1 MIAQVPL
8 FPEAA
13 STVAGDV
20 DALYLFL
27 IGVST
32 FFTLLI
38 CVLIV
43 TFAVR
48 YRKGSP
54 AKRENPPVNRFMEFA
69 WAAVPFLLTMVMFVW
84 GAVVYFDMQTPPPG
98 AIEIDVVGK
107 QWMWRIQHRNGRTE
121 INELHVPVNQ
131 PVRLKM
137 ISEDV
142 IHSFFV
148 PSFRVKQDVLPGYY
162 TSLWFEA
169 TRAGTYHLFC
179 AEYCGTEHALMR
191 GSIIVME
198 QADYANWLAGETG
211 DPLEVVGQRL
221 FDRYRCGSCHMPDG
235 KGTGPSLGGLFGR
248 MVPLKEGGPVVADEQ
263 YLRDSILNP
272 AKQVVR
278 GYQPQMP
285 IYEFSEVQVL
295 QLLAY
300 LRSLSQTPSG
310 PSSEQNL
317 PGDSP

>member
-13 STVAGDV
+13 STVAGKV
-20 DALYLFL
+20 DTLYLFL
-27 IGVST
+27 LGVSA
-32 FFTLLI
+32 FFTALI
-38 CVLIV
+38 CVLII

-54 AKRENPPVNRFMEFA
+54 AKRENPPVNRFMELV
-69 WAAVPFLLTMVMFVW
+69 WAAVPLALTMVMFGW
-84 GAVVYFDMQTPPPG
+84 GAVLYFDMQTPPPG

-121 INELHVPVNQ
+121 INELHIPVNQ

-162 TSLWFEA
+162 TSLWFEP
-169 TRAGTYHLFC
+169 TRTGTYHLFC
-179 AEYCGTEHALMR
+179 AEYCGTEHSLMR
-191 GSIIVME
+191 GSVIVME
-198 QADYANWLAGETG
+198 QADYANWLSGETG
-211 DPLEVVGQRL
+211 DPPEVVGQRL
-221 FDRYRCGSCHMPDG
+221 FERYRCGSCHKTDG
-235 KGTGPSLGGLFGR
+235 TGTGPSLVGIFGKT
-248 MVPLKEGGPVVADEQ
+248 VPLKEGGQAVADEQ

-272 AKQVVR
+272 AKQVVV
-278 GYQPQMP
+278 GYQAQMP
-285 IYEFSEVQVL
+285 VYEFSEVQVL
-295 QLLAY
+295 QLIAY
-300 LRSLSQTPSG
+300 LRSLSQK
-310 PSSEQNL
+310 PSSPSADQQAPPN
-317 PGDSP
+317 